1 MIACQFIFQPGTYDD
16 EFHRLDGAIEEYA
29 QAMAGYIGVDRWG
42 SDDGV
47 RRNSIYYF
55 ADEASVREFSR
66 VSEHLE
72 AKQKYRN
79 WYDGY
84 QIIVS
89 QVLASY
95 GDGRLEHVVG
105 VGGAAETRSIV
116 VGKRQWSALE
126 DGE

>member
-16 EFHRLDGAIEEYA
+16 EFQRLDDAIEEYA
-29 QAMAGYIGVDRWG
+29 QAMPGYIGVDRWG

-55 ADEASVREFSR
+55 ADEATVREFSK

-72 AKQKYRN
+72 AKKHYRK

-89 QVLASY
+89 EVLASY
-95 GDGRLEHVVG
+95 GDGRLEHILAP
-105 VGGAAETRSIV
+105 GGAAEARSKV
-116 VGKRQWSALE
+116 VGSRTWKSAQN
-126 DGE
+126 D